1 MKKILYVVHRYAPY
15 PGGSE
20 NYVRDMAEETLSR
33 GHQVAVF
40 TLAHKG
46 DWNGVRV
53 SSDPQILLE
62 QWDLIVVQGSGVN
75 AQDFVHQ
82 NSSVIPSDI
91 LYMLILPSHTSLS
104 LEALKNSKHI
114 GCSSL
119 ADWEHAKAYG
129 VLDKS
134 IEIRHGINPKISVGK
149 PGFKEK
155 YGIKTDKMFL
165 SAGGFWQHK
174 GFEELIDSFNRAN
187 LTDTTLVLTGYDNR
201 SNLIPATT
209 EFVKPFL
216 IDDRDEV
223 MSAISEA
230 DLYVL
235 NSYEEGFGLV
245 LLESMLNN
253 TPWAARNIAGAA
265 TMREYGFV
273 YDTQDQLIEYM
284 KNFNRLGL
292 ISSDEIYDYVVNN
305 RMISNTVD
313 DIMRLLK

>member
-20 NYVRDMAEETLSR
+20 NYVRDMAEETLGR
-33 GHQVAVF
+33 GHEVAVF
-40 TLAHKG
+40 TVEHKG

-53 SSDPQILLE
+53 SGDPQILLE
-62 QWDLIVVQGSGVN
+62 NWDLIVVHGDAS
-75 AQDFVHQ
+75 AQNIVHM
-82 NSSVIPSDI
+82 NSHIIPSDI
-91 LYMLILPSHTSLS
+91 LYMIIRPVATEICLK
-104 LEALKNSKHI
+104 ALYNSKYI

-119 ADWEHAKAYG
+119 ADWDHVKKYN
-129 VLDKS
+129 VLDKAV
-134 IEIRHGINPKISVGK
+134 EIRHGIDPKISVGK

-155 YGIKTDKMFL
+155 YGIKTNKMFL
-165 SAGGFWQHK
+165 SAGGFWQNK
-174 GFEELIDSFNRAN
+174 AFDELVDSFNKAN

-201 SNLIPATT
+201 SNLMPAAT

-230 DLYVL
+230 SLYIL

-253 TPWAARNIAGAA
+253 TPWAAKNIAGAA

-273 YDTQDQLIEYM
+273 YNTQDQLIEYM

-292 ISSDEIYDYVVNN
+292 ISSDKTYDYVVNN

-313 DIMRLLK
+313 DIMRILK

>member
-1 MKKILYVVHRYAPY
+1 MKRILYVVHRYAPY

-20 NYVRDMAEETLSR
+20 NYVRDMAEETLGR
-33 GHQVAVF
+33 GHEVAVF
-40 TLAHKG
+40 TGEHKG

-53 SSDPQILLE
+53 SGDPNILME
-62 QWDLIVVQGSGVN
+62 KWDLIVVHGDAS
-75 AQDFVHQ
+75 AQNIVHM
-82 NSSVIPSDI
+82 NSHIIPSDI
-91 LYMLILPSHTSLS
+91 LYMIIRPVATEICLR
-104 LEALKNSKHI
+104 ALYNSKYI

-119 ADWEHAKAYG
+119 ADWDHVKKYN
-129 VLDKS
+129 VLDKAV
-134 IEIRHGINPKISVGK
+134 EIRHGIDPKISVGK

-155 YGIKTDKMFL
+155 YGIKTNKMFL
-165 SAGGFWQHK
+165 SAGGFWQNK
-174 GFEELIDSFNRAN
+174 AFDELVDSFNKAN

-201 SNLIPATT
+201 SNLMPAAS

-230 DLYVL
+230 SLYIL

-253 TPWAARNIAGAA
+253 TPWAAKNIAGAA

-292 ISSDEIYDYVVNN
+292 ISSDKTYDYVVNN

-313 DIMRLLK
+313 DIMRILK